1 MAETINIKLTRNDGI
16 ESGFREEP
24 SVPDLLPQEAPS
36 PDAVVKS
43 GATGDMMN
51 KYASLAAVAT
61 MAYKLAKMAYERSR
75 SIALDD
81 RQRLETLR
89 NYGGAGFSAN
99 TFGDTFDIFGNRIRG
114 ESVAYKR

>member
-1 MAETINIKLTRNDGI
+1 MAETINIKLVRGDNI

-24 SVPDLLPQEAPS
+24 SVPDLLPQEPQS
-36 PDAVVKS
+36 PDAVVKA
-43 GATGDMMN
+43 GANGDMLK
-51 KYASLAAVAT
+51 KYVSLAAVAT
-61 MAYKLAKMAYERSR
+61 TAYKLAKLAYERSR
-75 SIALDD
+75 AIALDD

-89 NYGGAGFSAN
+89 NYGGSGFAAN